1 MLFHWGTVHCTVL
14 PHYQGKDHSWF
25 SLCNGSQL
33 SHGKPVWAVLAVRHL
48 PEHGCVSS
56 ASCCTMLLSPATQSS
71 MSFRISIQSSSI
83 GFWDISVLLWHSINN
98 KLIIYS
104 PQKID
109 FPEFSPDGRIG
120 THNSLA
126 TQLILGLCVLG
137 LCGPLL
143 QGVT

>member
-1 MLFHWGTVHCTVL
+1 
-14 PHYQGKDHSWF
+14 
-25 SLCNGSQL
+25 
-33 SHGKPVWAVLAVRHL
+33 
-48 PEHGCVSS
+48 
-56 ASCCTMLLSPATQSS
+56 MLLSPATQSS